1 MGLVAS
7 FHSIEGARCI
17 TKQQEENKDME
28 FICRNTEAE
37 LPEGRLWEGRTESI
51 KRNGEGF
58 EADVFGR
65 GSHMH
70 IIVGKYAG
78 GNYVCIPGWGVG
90 SPLAALEDRFWNR
103 EQLSRHIGR
112 VDAITL
118 SEALCAI
125 KEAEPA

>member
-1 MGLVAS
+1 MM
-7 FHSIEGARCI
+7 R
-17 TKQQEENKDME
+17 
-28 FICRNTEAE
+28 FICKNAGAE
-37 LPEGRLWEGRTESI
+37 QPEGRFWEGRTESI

-70 IIVGKYAG
+70 IIVGKYVS

-90 SPLAALEDRFWNR
+90 SPLAALDDRFWNK
-103 EQLSRHIGR
+103 EQLSRHLGEI
-112 VDAITL
+112 DAITL

-125 KEAEPA
+125 KKAELA